1 MKKRSLCI
9 LLALMLVLSLLPFG
23 ASAADTVRVIVQNE
37 TFLEPFNDVAPKWTG
52 VLLDTEVQYVKD
64 MTMQGALEAAAEAE
78 EITLDMTESSYGAYL
93 SGVNGLMDS
102 DYHSVDE
109 TKAADDPTRF
119 STLGGWM
126 ATLND
131 WFTDTGMSTTK
142 VEPGDTVCVQYSTA
156 WGADIGGD
164 WSSTDGRLSS
174 LGFSVGALYPSFDP
188 DVTRYALVMPQG
200 VDSVTVTPS
209 AVNKNNKVTV
219 LAANTEEEAR
229 WGARSVFVGDSD
241 ISVSVAN
248 GETYYIYVT
257 SDSSFHA
264 CNTFTDLKN
273 DWSRTGICWA
283 VENGIMNGTG
293 KQSFQP
299 DGTASRAQLATVL
312 YRLSGSEETP
322 KSAGFKDVAAGSW
335 YANGVN
341 WAAAN
346 KVVTGYEDN
355 TFRPDQAVT
364 RQEAAAML
372 YRYCVKEKVEITE
385 TLAAF
390 KDAAN
395 LQSWAKDALCWAVQN
410 GILNGTGD
418 GMLAPTGTAT
428 RAQLAAILYRTFDVP
443 TDDVQ
448 KAMAYMRNQVTAPEC
463 GDEWV
468 VMDFARAQAWTPVGF
483 ADYYGK
489 VEALAK
495 STKGGMDAKYPTD
508 LARYTLA
515 LTALGYDA
523 TNVAGYDLTNI
534 LQDVDALKA
543 QGTNGLVFALLALDS
558 GSYPSEVRP
567 EIIDGILAAQKD
579 DGGFTYDP
587 KYDSDPDLTSMAI
600 QALAPYMGQQKVK
613 DAVAGALAC
622 LSKMQQSDGG
632 FTAWGESSCES
643 AAQAIIA
650 LNAAGVPLTSEDFT
664 KDGHT
669 LMDNLMSFQQADG
682 GFAHKQGD
690 ASSAYTTEQALRAL
704 VDTYLVIH
712 EGTTIYHVR

>member
-9 LLALMLVLSLLPFG
+9 LLALVLALSLLPFG
-23 ASAADTVRVIVQNE
+23 ASAADTVRVIAQNE
-37 TFLEPFNDVAPKWTG
+37 TFLEAHNGVEPKWTG
-52 VLLDTEVQYVKD
+52 VLFDTEVAFTKD
-64 MTMQGALEAAAEAE
+64 MTMQDALVSAALAEGVSLE
-78 EITLDMTESSYGAYL
+78 MTESSYGAYL
-93 SGVNGLMDS
+93 SGVNGLMDA
-102 DYHSVDE
+102 DYRDVDV
-109 TKAADDPTRF
+109 TKDFDDPARYT
-119 STLGGWM
+119 TLGGWM

-131 WFTDTGMSTTK
+131 WFTDTGMSTAK

-164 WSSTDGRLSS
+164 WSSTDGTLAS
-174 LGFSVGALYPSFDP
+174 LGFSAGALYPSYDP
-188 DVTRYALVMPQG
+188 KVTSYTLAVPQG
-200 VDSVTVTPS
+200 IQSVTVTPT

-219 LAANTEEEAR
+219 LSGSEKEAR
-229 WGARSVFVGDSD
+229 WGARTVPADAD
-241 ISVSVAN
+241 ITVSVAN
-248 GETYYIYVT
+248 GSTYTVKLIG
-257 SDSSFHA
+257 SIDSHA
-264 CNTFTDLKN
+264 CTAFTDLKN

-283 VENGIMNGTG
+283 VENSIMNGMDKT
-293 KQSFQP
+293 SFQP
-299 DGTASRAQLATVL
+299 NGTTTRAQLATVL
-312 YRLSGSEETP
+312 FRISGEVKP
-322 KSAGFKDVAAGSW
+322 AKAAGYKDVAAGSW
-335 YANGVN
+335 YADAVN

-372 YRYCVKEKVEITE
+372 YRFIVKEKVEITE
-385 TLAAF
+385 DLAAF
-390 KDAAN
+390 KDAASV
-395 LQSWAKDALCWAVQN
+395 QSWAKEAVCWAVQN
-410 GILNGTGD
+410 GVINGMGD
-418 GMLAPTGTAT
+418 GMLVPNGTAT
-428 RAQLAAILYRTFDVP
+428 RAQLATILYRTFSAP

-448 KAMAYMRNQVTAPEC
+448 KAMAYMLNQVSAPQC

-468 VMDFARAQAWTPVGF
+468 VMDFARAQAWTTPGF

-523 TNVAGYDLTNI
+523 TDVAGYDLTKS
-534 LQDVDALKA
+534 LQDVKALSN
-543 QGTNGLVFALLALDS
+543 QGANGLIFALLALDS
-558 GSYPSEVRP
+558 GSYASDARP
-567 EIIDGILAAQKD
+567 EIIAGILAAQKD

-600 QALAPYMGQQKVK
+600 QALAPYMRADKKVGE
-613 DAVAGALAC
+613 AVNSALMC

-643 AAQAIIA
+643 TAQAIMA
-650 LNAAGVPLTSEDFT
+650 LNAAGVPLTSEYFT

-704 VDTYLVIH
+704 VDSYLVTH
-712 EGTTIYHVR
+712 EGTTIYNVR